1 MCRKM
6 TCWVSIFLL
15 LGVSVGIANADIQ
28 SDLISHWKMDDGSGT
43 TARDSAGVN
52 DGTLKG
58 DATWAEGWTVGAV
71 LLDGDDD
78 YVDCG
83 QGTAFN
89 SVCRDVITLA
99 AWVKV
104 NDTDGPEWSG
114 IIIRGYGDQFGNVDP
129 YDTFA
134 MYYHGPSLRMGFK
147 TNSTSPEWVAAPN
160 NSATTLFDGEWHHT
174 ASVYDGAEKVIY
186 LDSEEIMRDPA
197 TGRIGIGEGDGRILL
212 GGGRDI
218 DPMVLELGG
227 LIDDARIYNRALT
240 QQEIVAIMENI
251 ESYPYASGPN
261 PPVGAI
267 HPDTWVNLGWR
278 AGDFAVS
285 HNVYLGDDLDAVNND
300 DVTGDTF
307 CGNQVLTYY
316 VAGFPGFAYPDGLVP
331 GTTYYWRIDEVND
344 ADPNS
349 PWKGEIWNFSV
360 APRTAYNPDPADGAE
375 FVNTS
380 VMLSWTAG
388 YGSKMHTVYF
398 GDDFDQVRNATGGAP
413 VGTATYNP
421 GTLDAAKVY
430 YWRVDE
436 FDGVATYKGDVWT
449 FTTPGAVGNPRPA
462 NGAADVQMNAILS
475 WTPADFA
482 ASHEIY
488 FGTDKEAVRS
498 ADTGSPEYKG
508 PKALGDESYDP
519 GLLETGAIYYWRV
532 DEIDDQGNTMKGP
545 IWSFTV
551 GAFLLVDDFEG
562 YTDND
567 AEDEAIWQTWIDGFG
582 VANNGAQVG
591 NLMPPYAEQ
600 RIVHSGTQ
608 SLPYA
613 YDNSGPANVSE
624 ASADTA
630 NLAIGQD
637 WTAGDVTTF
646 SLWFNGDS
654 ANAPETLYIALTG
667 TNNAT
672 GLVNHDDADAALTD
686 RWIQWS
692 IPLAEFGNQ
701 GVDLARIKT
710 ITIGF
715 GDKNNP
721 QLGGTGSMY
730 FDDIRLHGPGAA
742 TEE

>member
-1 MCRKM
+1 MCRKV
-6 TCWVSIFLL
+6 TGLVSIILL
-15 LGVSVGIANADIQ
+15 LGVSVGITNADIQ
-28 SDLISHWKMDDGSGT
+28 SDLISHWKMDDGSGA
-43 TARDSAGVN
+43 TAKDSAGVN

-58 DATWAEGWTVGAV
+58 DATWAEGWIVGAV

-134 MYYHGPSLRMGFK
+134 MYYHGPSQRMGFK
-147 TNSTSPEWVAAPN
+147 TNSTSPEWMAAPN

-186 LDSEEIMRDPA
+186 LDSEEIMRDTA
-197 TGRIGIGEGDGRILL
+197 TGEIGIGEGDGRILL

-240 QQEIVAIMENI
+240 QEEIVAVMENI
-251 ESYPYASGPN
+251 GSYPFASGPN

-267 HPDTWVNLGWR
+267 HPDTWVNLSWR
-278 AGDFAVS
+278 AGDAAVS
-285 HNVYLGDDLDAVNND
+285 HDVYLGDNFDAVSND
-300 DVTGDTF
+300 DMTGATF
-307 CGNQVLTYY
+307 RGNQSLTYY

-331 GTTYYWRIDEVND
+331 GTTYYWRIDEVNE

-349 PWKGEIWNFSV
+349 PWKGEVWNFTI

-375 FVNTS
+375 FVNPS

-388 YGSKMHTVYF
+388 YGAKLHTVF
-398 GDDFDQVRNATGGAP
+398 IGDDYDQVNNATVGAP
-413 VGTATYNP
+413 QGTTTYSP
-421 GTLDAAKVY
+421 GTLDEEKVY

-436 FDGVATYKGDVWT
+436 FDGVATYKGDIWC
-449 FTTPGAVGNPRPA
+449 FTTPGAVGNPQPA

-475 WTPADFA
+475 WTPAVFA
-482 ASHEIY
+482 ASHEVY
-488 FGTDKEAVRS
+488 FGTDKETVRT
-498 ADTGSPEYKG
+498 AGTGSPEHKG
-508 PKALGDESYDP
+508 SRALGAESYDP
-519 GLLETGAIYYWRV
+519 GLLISGATYYWRV
-532 DEIDDQGNTMKGP
+532 DEIDAQSNTAKGP
-545 IWSFTV
+545 IWSFTA
-551 GAFLLVDDFEG
+551 GSFLLVDNYEG

-567 AEDEAIWQTWIDGFG
+567 AEGEAIWQTWIDGFG
-582 VANNGAQVG
+582 VDNNGAQVG

-608 SLPYA
+608 SMPYA
-613 YDNSGPANVSE
+613 YDNSGPANLSE
-624 ASADTA
+624 ASADIA
-630 NLAIGQD
+630 NLIIGQD
-637 WTAGDVTTF
+637 WTVGGVMAL

-654 ANAPETLYIALTG
+654 DNAPERMYVALSG
-667 TNNAT
+667 TNGAT
-672 GLVNHDDADAALTD
+672 GVVTHDDANAARTEG
-686 RWIQWS
+686 WAQWS
-692 IPLAEFGNQ
+692 IPLAEFSNQ
-701 GVDLARIKT
+701 GVDMTRVKT
-710 ITIGF
+710 MTIGF

-730 FDDIRLHGPGAA
+730 FDDIRLD
-742 TEE
+742 